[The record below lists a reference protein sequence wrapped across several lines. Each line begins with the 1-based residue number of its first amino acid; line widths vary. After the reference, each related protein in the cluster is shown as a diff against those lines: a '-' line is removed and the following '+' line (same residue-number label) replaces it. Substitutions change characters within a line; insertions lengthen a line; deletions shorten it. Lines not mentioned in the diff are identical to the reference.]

1 MSCWELGDLCEAA
14 YISVNAHNV
23 AIPFQAGSLP
33 SGLLNVGLC
42 PPLILGLAPDLCLF
56 SSSLSPE
63 DLGSLRELLHSGSSG
78 CE

>member
-14 YISVNAHNV
+14 YISVNVHNV
-23 AIPFQAGSLP
+23 AISLQAGSLP

-42 PPLILGLAPDLCLF
+42 PPRPLGLAPELRLF
-56 SSSLSPE
+56 PSSLSPGN
-63 DLGSLRELLHSGSSG
+63 LGRLRELLHPGSSG